1 MMMICWVYSSTK
13 KRDVVHSGNCCFHI
27 GCLFLWPQKL
37 TPLRPFLF
45 HPPFVLSRAES
56 YIVLTKSMWFLPK
69 LPSLPTSLYLFTKK
83 FCVEGCLLGL
93 MMGLKGWFAI
103 TSRTW
108 LQEKVCKKFK
118 IWYLLY
124 LLWSTWKFY
133 FQRPFPPNFPPFI
146 LDSSPNSPRNNAN
159 FRTILWPEGIKI
171 ANRLVWKEKRISGRE
186 GEGPLKNRGHHGA
199 IIMAKTSLNNQA
211 QASGL
216 SRPIK
221 NYNDRSLQLLAHI
234 K

>member
-1 MMMICWVYSSTK
+1 MLCIPEIAAFTSVAFFCDRKS
-13 KRDVVHSGNCCFHI
+13 
-27 GCLFLWPQKL
+27 WPPSARSFFIPRL
-37 TPLRPFLF
+37 S
-45 HPPFVLSRAES
+45 LSRAAES

-69 LPSLPTSLYLFTKK
+69 LPSLPSLYLFTKK

-93 MMGLKGWFAI
+93 MMGLKGWFAT

-108 LQEKVCKKFK
+108 PQEKVCKKFK
-118 IWYLLY
+118 TWNLLY
-124 LLWSTWKFY
+124 LLWSTSKFY

-186 GEGPLKNRGHHGA
+186 GEGPPKKQRPPWRYHHGED
-199 IIMAKTSLNNQA
+199 
-211 QASGL
+211 L
-216 SRPIK
+216 SE
-221 NYNDRSLQLLAHI
+221 
-234 K
+234 

>member
-37 TPLRPFLF
+37 TPLRSFLF

-69 LPSLPTSLYLFTKK
+69 LPSLPSLYLFTKK

-93 MMGLKGWFAI
+93 MMGLKGWFAT

-108 LQEKVCKKFK
+108 PEEKVLQEAQNMVLTLLVVEYFK
-118 IWYLLY
+118 ILFPEAFSTQFSPFYL
-124 LLWSTWKFY
+124 
-133 FQRPFPPNFPPFI
+133 R
-146 LDSSPNSPRNNAN
+146 
-159 FRTILWPEGIKI
+159 
-171 ANRLVWKEKRISGRE
+171 
-186 GEGPLKNRGHHGA
+186 
-199 IIMAKTSLNNQA
+199 
-211 QASGL
+211 
-216 SRPIK
+216 
-221 NYNDRSLQLLAHI
+221 
-234 K
+234 

>member
-69 LPSLPTSLYLFTKK
+69 LPFLPSLYLFTKK

-93 MMGLKGWFAI
+93 MMGLKGWFAT

-108 LQEKVCKKFK
+108 PQEKKSARSSKHGTYSTYCGVLQNSISRGLFHP
-118 IWYLLY
+118 IFPLL
-124 LLWSTWKFY
+124 S
-133 FQRPFPPNFPPFI
+133 
-146 LDSSPNSPRNNAN
+146 
-159 FRTILWPEGIKI
+159 
-171 ANRLVWKEKRISGRE
+171 
-186 GEGPLKNRGHHGA
+186 
-199 IIMAKTSLNNQA
+199 
-211 QASGL
+211 
-216 SRPIK
+216 
-221 NYNDRSLQLLAHI
+221 
-234 K
+234 